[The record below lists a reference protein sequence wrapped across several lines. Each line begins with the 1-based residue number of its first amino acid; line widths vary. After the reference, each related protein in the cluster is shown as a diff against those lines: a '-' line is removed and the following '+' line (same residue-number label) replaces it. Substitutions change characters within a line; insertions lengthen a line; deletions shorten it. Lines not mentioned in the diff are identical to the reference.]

1 MRAFKLA
8 CGLLLLWGGLLLLSL
23 NLQPEASAGPCLV
36 TAGPIALKEVFEAS
50 GLAVSRRHR
59 DVLWSHND
67 SGNPELLFAFDRRG
81 TPRGRVRVPVRMRD
95 WEDISAARCPDGDC
109 LYFADIGDNRSS
121 RPDVSIYR
129 VIEPALDA
137 KETAPP
143 QRFRARYA
151 DGAHNAEAMFVI
163 DSTVFIITR
172 DRTGALYRSPIPGD
186 SGISMTLQ
194 RLGTLGLSG
203 VTDAEA
209 STDGRTVAV
218 RTERN
223 VLLYRSAD
231 LIEGRA
237 APYFRL
243 RIDGLREAQGEGV
256 ALDGNELFLASEGG
270 LWSRAGSLL
279 ALRCAQSALADEHA
293 GAADSHTRHVAPQH
307 IQLDVNAARAAHLD
321 ALRADDRSRF
331 VRRDEPVLQEITPER
346 TAR

>member
-1 MRAFKLA
+1 VRAFQLA
-8 CGLLLLWGGLLLLSL
+8 CGLLLLWGGFLLLSL
-23 NLQPEASAGPCLV
+23 TLQPDASAGPCLV
-36 TAGPIALKEVFEAS
+36 TAGPIALKDVFEAS

-67 SGNPELLFAFDRRG
+67 SGNPELLFALDRRG
-81 TPRGRVRVPVRMRD
+81 TPRARIRVPVRMRD

-109 LYFADIGDNRSS
+109 LYLADIGDNRSS
-121 RPDVSIYR
+121 RADVSIYR

-137 KETAPP
+137 TDTAPP

-172 DRTGALYRSPIPGD
+172 DRTGALYRSPIPDD
-186 SGISMTLQ
+186 SGTSMTLQ
-194 RLGTLGLSG
+194 RIAGLGLTAVS
-203 VTDAEA
+203 DAEA
-209 STDGRTVAV
+209 SPDGRTVAV
-218 RTERN
+218 RTERT

-243 RIDGLREAQGEGV
+243 RIDGLREPQGEGV
-256 ALDGNELFLASEGG
+256 AIDGNELFLASEGG
-270 LWSRAGSLL
+270 LWSNAGSLV
-279 ALRCAQSALADEHA
+279 ALRCAESALADEHA
-293 GAADSHTRHVAPQH
+293 GSADAHARHVAALQ

-321 ALRADDRSRF
+321 ALRADDRSRSI
-331 VRRDEPVLQEITPER
+331 RRNEPVLQEITTQR